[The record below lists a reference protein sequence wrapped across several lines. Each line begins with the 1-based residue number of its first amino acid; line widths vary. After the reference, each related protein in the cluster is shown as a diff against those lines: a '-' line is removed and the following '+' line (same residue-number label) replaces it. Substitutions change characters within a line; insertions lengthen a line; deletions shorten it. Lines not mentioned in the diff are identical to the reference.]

1 MGGAFQVFFGAL
13 RMPPVVL
20 LISLG
25 IAFAIGL
32 LVRLFLRTTPPACR
46 SLMRCVTWDKIS
58 VE

>member
-1 MGGAFQVFFGAL
+1 MGSAFQVFFGGL

-32 LVRLFLRTTPPACR
+32 LSSVVPAYNASRVPITDALRH
-46 SLMRCVTWDKIS
+46 VG
-58 VE
+58 